1 MSPFAAVLEYVSGL
15 VRMEGCITMS
25 LRPKTEEEMIP
36 ACATFHVFDPCMA
49 RLVRMH
55 GLLFMV
61 IPNVCAL

>member
-36 ACATFHVFDPCMA
+36 ACATFHVFDPCMGSACENA
-49 RLVRMH
+49 RFAFH
-55 GLLFMV
+55 GY
-61 IPNVCAL
+61 P